1 MGRRPRTKEAN
12 EEILASRSD
21 DCLQLFQGGTRP
33 RVLERNAHY
42 FSGLVTGM
50 SLQKEGPGLH
60 CLSPLLFDY
69 FVAGPSS
76 FRPIALDVTD
86 HDMRKKIEKVQLADT
101 HLHELMITRKIIRN
115 KNVSERL

>member
-1 MGRRPRTKEAN
+1 M
-12 EEILASRSD
+12 
-21 DCLQLFQGGTRP
+21 
-33 RVLERNAHY
+33 LERNAHY

-69 FVAGPSS
+69 FVAGSS
-76 FRPIALDVTD
+76 SSRPIALDVAD

-101 HLHELMITRKIIRN
+101 HLHELMITRKMNRN
-115 KNVSERL
+115 KKKGKKMTQYQPN